1 MMKRFL
7 LAVTFLLP
15 SAVFAAGPSMSL
27 DKANYDLTDNASLQR
42 GAQIFMNYCMGC
54 HNAQY
59 QRYQRTFEDIGIPL
73 DLGEELLQFTGNG
86 VGAHMVSAIDK
97 TASAD
102 WFGLT
107 PPDLTLV
114 SRVRSP
120 DWLYTFFRSFY
131 VDESRPFGVNNLVF
145 ENVGMPWM
153 LEELQGT
160 PRKVWERRMVDGEM
174 RDVYAGIRADGN
186 GRLSAD
192 EFDQAMLDLTN
203 FLVYV
208 GEPVILERQRL
219 GFFVIGFLFV
229 LLILT
234 TLLKKEYWR
243 DVK

>member
-1 MMKRFL
+1 MIKRFL
-7 LAVTFLLP
+7 LAVAFVLP
-15 SAVFAAGPSMSL
+15 GIALAASDGVSL
-27 DKANYDLTDNASLQR
+27 DKANYDLTDKASLQR
-42 GAQIFMNYCMGC
+42 GAQTFMNYCLGC

-59 QRYQRTFEDIGIPL
+59 QRYQRTFEDLGIPL
-73 DLGEELLQFTGNG
+73 DLGEELLQFTGDG

-97 TASAD
+97 NAAGE

-131 VDESRPFGVNNLVF
+131 ADDSRPFGVNNAVF

-153 LEELQGT
+153 LENLQGT
-160 PRKVWERRMVDGEM
+160 PTAVWETATVNGKETQ
-174 RDVYAGIRADGN
+174 VFAGIETDGTGALN
-186 GRLSAD
+186 TE

-203 FLVYV
+203 FLVYI

-219 GFFVIGFLFV
+219 GYFVIGFLLV
-229 LLILT
+229 LLFFT
-234 TLLKKEYWR
+234 YFLKKEFWR

>member
-1 MMKRFL
+1 MMKRIL
-7 LAVTFLLP
+7 LAVAFLIP
-15 SAVFAAGPSMSL
+15 SAVFAAGPSMPL

-42 GAQIFMNYCMGC
+42 GAQIFMNYCLGC

-59 QRYQRTFEDIGIPL
+59 QRYQRTFEDIGIPV
-73 DLGEELLQFTGNG
+73 DLGEELLQFTGDG
-86 VGAHMVSAIDK
+86 VGSHMVSAIDK
-97 TASAD
+97 SAAAE

-114 SRVRSP
+114 SRVRGA

-131 VDESRPFGVNNLVF
+131 ADESRPFGVNNVIF

-160 PRKVWERRMVDGEM
+160 SRKVTETKVVNGKEQE
-174 RDVYAGIRADGN
+174 VTVLTTDGN
-186 GRLSAD
+186 GRLNAE

-208 GEPVILERQRL
+208 GEPVKLERQRMGL
-219 GFFVIGFLFV
+219 FVIGFLFV
-229 LLILT
+229 LLVLT
-234 TLLKKEYWR
+234 ILLKKEYWR

>member
-1 MMKRFL
+1 MMKRIL
-7 LAVTFLLP
+7 LTLALLLP
-15 SAVFAAGPSMSL
+15 SAAFAAGGATGL
-27 DKANYDLTDNASLQR
+27 DKANYDLTDQASLQR
-42 GAQIFMNYCMGC
+42 GAQTFMNYCLGC

-59 QRYQRTFEDIGIPL
+59 QRYQRTFEDLGIPL
-73 DLGEELLQFTGNG
+73 DLGEELLQFTGSG
-86 VGAHMVSAIDK
+86 VGSHMVSAIDK
-97 TASAD
+97 TAASE

-131 VDESRPFGVNNLVF
+131 VDESRPFGVNNVIF

-160 PRKVWERRMVDGEM
+160 TRQVWERRLVDGKMTDIYVGLET
-174 RDVYAGIRADGN
+174 DNN
-186 GRLSAD
+186 GRLTAA

-203 FLVYV
+203 FLVYI

-219 GFFVIGFLFV
+219 GFFVIGFLLV
-229 LLILT
+229 LLVLSI
-234 TLLKKEYWR
+234 LLKREYWR